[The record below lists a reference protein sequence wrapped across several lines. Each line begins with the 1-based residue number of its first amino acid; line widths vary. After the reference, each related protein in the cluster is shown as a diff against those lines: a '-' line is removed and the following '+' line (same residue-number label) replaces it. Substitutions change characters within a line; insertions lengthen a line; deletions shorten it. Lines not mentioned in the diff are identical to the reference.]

1 MSDLLQKIYD
11 YSLEDIMGERFGSY
25 SKYVIQDRAIP
36 DVRDGL
42 KPVQRRIL
50 YAMYKEKNT
59 HDKAFRKCAK
69 TVGVVIGNY
78 HPHGDT
84 SVYDAMVRMS
94 QDWKQRTP
102 YVEIHG
108 NNGSIDGDSAAAMR
122 YTEGRLAKI
131 SNELLKDI
139 EKDCVTLA
147 PNFDD
152 TTLEPTVLPAKFP
165 NLLVNGATGISAGYA
180 TNIPPH
186 NLEELI
192 DATIMIIR
200 NPEATLDDVM
210 NIVKGPDFPTGGLA
224 LGLEGIKSAFAT
236 GRGKVIIK
244 SKIEVVK
251 KQIII
256 TEIPYEVNKA
266 NLVRKID
273 EIRIDKKIDG
283 ISEVRDESSREGLRI
298 VIDTKKDA
306 NIDLIINY
314 LLKNTDLQVNYSY
327 NMISIVNRRPKLLG
341 IIPILKAYIA
351 HQKEVII
358 LRTEFELAH
367 AKKRLHIVEGLIKA
381 LSILDAV
388 IGEIRASKNKA
399 NAIDNLVAKFDFTV
413 DQATAIVMLQLY
425 KLTNTDVTELEEELA
440 NLNKKIKIWQSI
452 LDSEQILREVMIKE
466 LNIVKE
472 NYPTPRLTEIVAE
485 VEDIKIDTTDL
496 ITKENTIVVVTNDGY
511 VKRVSE
517 RSYNAS
523 DACGLKEGD
532 YITGLYKLNTLN
544 TVLLFTNLGNYLFM
558 PVHQI
563 PETKYKDLGTHAS
576 NVITLKPKEVI
587 IGSLPVTNFSK
598 DTNVITYTRDGM
610 IKKTSLDNFLVQRYS
625 KPINVMKL
633 KGEDEMIGVFEEKAS
648 NLMVITRKGYSL
660 VYDIN
665 EVPSTGLKSSG
676 VKSIN
681 LKDDQVIKT
690 LNFSEDNY
698 ITVFTD
704 KNTGKRIKLTEFNPL
719 SRAKRGVQLIREVKT
734 NPHYIIDAFIT
745 DQKEFNFMNGYE
757 VKTIKMSE
765 LPITDRYS
773 TGSTISKMVIDKV
786 FIEPQLNN
794 EVELEEEI
802 EEPVKITKESLD
814 ARLMTIDDFLD
825 NI

>member
-59 HDKAFRKCAK
+59 HDKPFRKCAK

-94 QDWKQRTP
+94 QSWKQRTP

-152 TTLEPTVLPAKFP
+152 TILEPTVLPAKFP

-186 NLEELI
+186 NLGELI
-192 DATIMIIR
+192 DATILLIR
-200 NPEATLDDVM
+200 NPNASLDDVM
-210 NIVKGPDFPTGGLA
+210 EIVKGPDFPTGGFA
-224 LGLEGIKSAFAT
+224 LGIEGIKTAFET
-236 GRGKVIIK
+236 GRGKVIVK
-244 SKIEVVK
+244 SKIEVIK
-251 KQIII
+251 KQIVI

-266 NLVRKID
+266 NLVRKMD
-273 EIRIDKKIDG
+273 EIRIDKKVDG

-298 VIDTKKDA
+298 VIDTKTGA
-306 NIDLIINY
+306 NIELIINY
-314 LLKNTDLQVNYSY
+314 LLKNTDLQVNYNY

-351 HQKEVII
+351 HQKEVIT
-358 LRTEFELAH
+358 LRTQFELDH
-367 AKKRLHIVEGLIKA
+367 AKVRLHIVEGLIKA
-381 LSILDAV
+381 LSILDEV
-388 IGEIRASKNKA
+388 IKTIRASKNKSD
-399 NAIDNLVAKFDFTV
+399 AIDNLVNHFDFTIE
-413 DQATAIVMLQLY
+413 QATAIVMLQLY
-425 KLTNTDVTELEEELA
+425 KLTNTDVTELEDELA
-440 NLNKKIKIWQSI
+440 SLIKKIKIWQSI
-452 LDSEQILREVMIKE
+452 LASETILKEVMIKE
-466 LNIVKE
+466 LGIVKE
-472 NYPTPRLTEIVAE
+472 HYPSPRLTEIVAD
-485 VEDIKIDTTDL
+485 VEEIKIDTAAL
-496 ITKENTIVVVTNDGY
+496 ITKENAIVVVTNDGY

-517 RSYNAS
+517 RSYSSS
-523 DACGLKEGD
+523 DASGLKEGD

-576 NVITLKPKEVI
+576 NIITLKPKEVI
-587 IGSLPVTNFSK
+587 IGSIPVNDFNNQI
-598 DTNVITYTRDGM
+598 NVVTYTQNGM
-610 IKKTSLDNFLVQRYS
+610 IKKTSLDSFLVQRYS

-633 KGEDEMIGVFEEKAS
+633 KGEDEMIGVFVEAQNK
-648 NLMVITRKGYSL
+648 LMVVTEKGYGL
-660 VYDIN
+660 VYQTL
-665 EVPSTGLKSSG
+665 EVPVTGLKSSG

-681 LKDDQVIKT
+681 LKNDIVVKT
-690 LNFSEDNY
+690 INFGQADY
-698 ITVFTD
+698 IIIFTD
-704 KNTGKRIKLTEFNPL
+704 KSTGKRIKLSEFNLL

-734 NPHYIIDAFIT
+734 NPHKIINAFIT
-745 DQKEFNFMNGYE
+745 DQKEFQFMHGTY
-757 VKTIKMSE
+757 VKKVKMTE

-773 TGSTISKMVIDKV
+773 TGSTITKMVMDKIFIDAPLNDEP
-786 FIEPQLNN
+786 FIVKESA
-794 EVELEEEI
+794 EK
-802 EEPVKITKESLD
+802 EPVTKESLE